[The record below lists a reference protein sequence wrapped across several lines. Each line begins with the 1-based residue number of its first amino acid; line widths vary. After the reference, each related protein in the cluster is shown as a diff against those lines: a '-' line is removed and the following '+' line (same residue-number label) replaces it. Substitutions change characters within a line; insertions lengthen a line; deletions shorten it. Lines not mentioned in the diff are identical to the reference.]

1 MLADIPGVDQA
12 IEDMTLA
19 YEHDTSESASHI
31 RLLLL
36 YVKMLKRR
44 VEDLENARFGAYE
57 VQA

>member
-12 IEDMTLA
+12 IENLALA
-19 YEHDTSESASHI
+19 YEHDTSESATHI

-36 YVKMLKRR
+36 YIKMLKRR

-57 VQA
+57 AQA